1 MRLDIVRPS
10 SVAKLGFREFLP
22 WDFRWF
28 TFGLCRGFRVSKKGK
43 PLTQARSGTSAAK
56 ARFTHRLKPRHA
68 CTRPKLVRARPRLD
82 HTGLKLA
89 HARPTGSHWPQTGPT
104 LAPYACQT
112 GVRLEAKEAKE
123 AQSQGEGRFW
133 APSTEFQYPISRPRR
148 LSTCSCG
155 KTARTARVPR
165 AFTSTTETR
174 TLGKAWGRI
183 EKPWEA

>member
-1 MRLDIVRPS
+1 M
-10 SVAKLGFREFLP
+10 
-22 WDFRWF
+22 
-28 TFGLCRGFRVSKKGK
+28 SKKGK

-183 EKPWEA
+183 GLGKPCEAWEPGEA

>member
-1 MRLDIVRPS
+1 M
-10 SVAKLGFREFLP
+10 
-22 WDFRWF
+22 
-28 TFGLCRGFRVSKKGK
+28 SKKGK

-123 AQSQGEGRFW
+123 AQSQGEGRF
-133 APSTEFQYPISRPRR
+133 
-148 LSTCSCG
+148 
-155 KTARTARVPR
+155 
-165 AFTSTTETR
+165 
-174 TLGKAWGRI
+174 
-183 EKPWEA
+183 